1 MASHQLAVQRVRCA
15 ARHPDGVPQEVD
27 EWIRRTIEQVKASWS
42 ACPDTRRIEELRER
56 IRELRAEADQQRQ
69 LPPSAQP
76 LALPAP
82 AQQRTK
88 AAWRK

>member
-1 MASHQLAVQRVRCA
+1 
-15 ARHPDGVPQEVD
+15 VPQEVD
-27 EWIRRTIEQVKASWS
+27 EWI
-42 ACPDTRRIEELRER
+42 EELEEC
-56 IRELRAEADQQRQ
+56 IRELEAEADQQRQ

-88 AAWRK
+88 AAWRKWRWRTQAHQGHRFRLDPWRSSYLYIGYW

>member
-1 MASHQLAVQRVRCA
+1 MASHQLAVQRVRCE

-27 EWIRRTIEQVKASWS
+27 EWI
-42 ACPDTRRIEELRER
+42 EELEEC
-56 IRELRAEADQQRQ
+56 IRELEAEADQQRQ

-76 LALPAP
+76 LAPPTP